1 MATVD
6 QQIYAAAESISA
18 NIEALS
24 HDRGLLSQNV
34 LNMLR
39 DLVEAIA
46 VRFHAGNG
54 AAELKWGSQAAAIN
68 WIGSQNKQIS
78 FLQRFHKRL
87 QESISHYT
95 PPPDRAERLMLSYYE
110 YLLRIRTLLRE
121 RCGIEVL
128 ENLEKFPIDREE
140 SLQEYHQKIAEQI
153 DLAGLLSEEGKR
165 ERYYIHKV
173 RPFFVGGR
181 IYYEVTF
188 SVVNDRLTKVDR
200 IISFTDIDL
209 TDKYAAQLTLVPSTI
224 SVLGQTMPITIIRAW
239 DVAIRGCEFN
249 NFARI
254 LGHSIMTNTGSP
266 EYHSLMQFLTGT
278 AASLLD
284 LMDMSDAQY
293 DRIRGIVLQRTQ
305 KPVIF
310 PVLDDARQIMRT
322 KKPGHN
328 LLRYLMLRMNNR
340 IIKLQYGREE
350 CDRLSKLHL
359 SYGCKPF
366 EEMPFCTSPLGH
378 NARFGDLL
386 ESIDPTERTHEF
398 LAHRVKANIEQRG
411 MLYTPVADLEDF
423 GDVDQLIAVYNNR
436 VYYKHTGRQLIKDSG
451 HVFIREYEEGTVKI
465 IERLQEFTRAGV
477 DGYEQAVERWLDE
490 TQLTVDDEDKKVDDE
505 DKKKAL
511 RQLFAGS
518 RVALIYG
525 AAGTGKSMMVN
536 YIANYF
542 GDKQKLLLAHT
553 HPAVDNLKRKVSA
566 QHTDFRTITN
576 QMRRTGAQ
584 PEYDVL
590 IIDECS
596 IVSNSDLLKVL
607 SNTSFKLLVL
617 VGDVYQIESIQFGN
631 WFSIIRSFVP
641 KESVSELTKPH
652 RTDNAALLDFWSRV
666 RKLEGIEESISQH
679 GYSTVL
685 DASLFTAQ
693 RDDEIILCL
702 NYDGLY
708 GINNVN
714 RLLQSSNTGK
724 AAIWGVTTY
733 KVGDPIVFNDSD
745 RFRPVIFNNLKG
757 RIVDIV
763 EHPGR
768 IQFDVWLDHSVT
780 EFDVDDLDLQY
791 VGDSTVRFDVYQS
804 GDSDEDDETLNT
816 TVPFQ
821 VAYAVSIHRA
831 QGLEYHSVKVV
842 ITEAN
847 EEDLSHN
854 IFYTAITRA
863 REHLKIFWTPATEHA
878 VLSRL
883 EHARN
888 DKDVS
893 ILRTRRKI
901 APVR

>member
-6 QQIYAAAESISA
+6 QQIHAVAESITA

-34 LNMLR
+34 LKMLR

-46 VRFHAGNG
+46 VRFHVGDG
-54 AAELKWGSQAAAIN
+54 AVELVWGSQSAAIE
-68 WIGSQNKQIS
+68 WIGSQNKQTS
-78 FLQRFHKRL
+78 FLGRFHKRL
-87 QESISHYT
+87 QMSMSHYT
-95 PPPDRAERLMLSYYE
+95 PAPDLAERLMLSYYE
-110 YLLRIRTLLRE
+110 YLLRTRTLLRE
-121 RCGIEVL
+121 QCNIEVL
-128 ENLEKFPIDREE
+128 GNLEEFPVDRDE

-153 DLAGLLSEEGKR
+153 DGAKLLADEGRR

-173 RPFFVGGR
+173 SPFFTDGR

-200 IISFTDIDL
+200 IIGFTDIDL
-209 TDKYAAQLTLVPSTI
+209 TDKYAARLMLAPSTI

-254 LGHSIMTNTGSP
+254 LGHSIQTNTGSP
-266 EYHSLMQFLTGT
+266 EYHSLMQFFTDT
-278 AASLLD
+278 VSSLLD
-284 LMDMSDAQY
+284 LMDMPDAQY
-293 DRIRGIVLQRTQ
+293 DRIRRILLQRTQ

-310 PVLDDARQIMRT
+310 PVLDDARRIIRAKQS
-322 KKPGHN
+322 GHN

-340 IIKLQYGREE
+340 IIKLQYESGE
-350 CDRLSKLHL
+350 CGLLSKLHL
-359 SYGCKPF
+359 PYGCKPF
-366 EEMPFCTSPLGH
+366 DDMPFCTSPLGH

-386 ESIDPTERTHEF
+386 ESIDPADRKHEL
-398 LAHRVKANIEQRG
+398 LAHRVKTNVERHG
-411 MLYTPVADLEDF
+411 MLYTPVAELEHF
-423 GDVDQLIAVYNNR
+423 GDVDQLIKDYNNR
-436 VYYKHTGRQLIKDSG
+436 VYSKHTGRHLIKDHG
-451 HVFIREYEEGTVKI
+451 HVFIREYEDGTVDI
-465 IERLQEFTRAGV
+465 IEQLQASTRTGV
-477 DGYEQAVERWLDE
+477 DGYEQAIERWLDE
-490 TQLTVDDEDKKVDDE
+490 TQFTVDDADKKE
-505 DKKKAL
+505 AL
-511 RQLFAGS
+511 HRLFSHS

-525 AAGTGKSMMVN
+525 AAGTGKSTMVD

-542 GDKQKLLLAHT
+542 SDKQKLLLAHT

-566 QHTDFRTITN
+566 QHTEFRTINN
-576 QMRRTGAQ
+576 QMRRTGSQ

-607 SNTSFKLLVL
+607 GNTSFHLLVL

-641 KESVSELTKPH
+641 KESVFELTKLH
-652 RTDNAALLDFWSRV
+652 RTDNAALLEFWSKV
-666 RKLEGIEESISQH
+666 RGLEDGIEESISKH

-693 RDDEIILCL
+693 RKDEIILCL

-714 RLLQSSNTGK
+714 RFLQSSSAGK
-724 AAIWGVTTY
+724 TAIWGVAIY

-768 IQFDVWLDHSVT
+768 IQFDVWLDRSVS
-780 EFDVDDLDLQY
+780 EFDVDGFELQY

-821 VAYAVSIHRA
+821 VAYAISIHRA
-831 QGLEYHSVKVV
+831 QGLEYDSVKVV
-842 ITEAN
+842 ITDAN
-847 EEDLSHN
+847 EDDTSHN

-863 REHLKIFWTPATEHA
+863 REQLKIFWTPHTEHA

-883 EHARN
+883 EHARIG
-888 DKDVS
+888 KDVD
-893 ILRTRRKI
+893 LLKRRRNI
-901 APVR
+901 EPVR